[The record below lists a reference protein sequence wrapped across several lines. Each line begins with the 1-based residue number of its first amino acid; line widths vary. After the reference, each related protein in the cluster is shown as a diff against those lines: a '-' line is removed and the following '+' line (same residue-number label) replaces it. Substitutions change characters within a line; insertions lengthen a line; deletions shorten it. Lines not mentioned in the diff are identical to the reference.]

1 MPFQE
6 IQHTAD
12 WSMHVWADTLPALF
26 VDSARGMNSLAGV
39 RLADAPRIHREFSTR
54 AADNESLL
62 VAFLSELVYYTDK
75 ENVAFDTFNVEING
89 DRISVEM
96 KGAPL
101 MWINKAI
108 KAVTYHRMAVR
119 QTMRGYEVEIVF
131 DV

>member
-12 WSMHVWADTLPALF
+12 WSMRVWAINLPTLF
-26 VDSARGMNSLAGV
+26 VDAARGMNSLAGV

-54 AADNESLL
+54 APDIESLL

-75 ENVAFDTFNVEING
+75 ENVAFDTFDIEIHE
-89 DRISVEM
+89 DRLTVEM

-108 KAVTYHRMAVR
+108 KAVTYHKLEIW
-119 QTMRGYEVEIVF
+119 QTTLGFEVEIVF

>member
-12 WSMHVWADTLPALF
+12 WSMHVWAENLPALF
-26 VDSARGMNSLAGV
+26 ADSARGMNSLAGV
-39 RLADAPRIHREFSTR
+39 RLADSPRIHREFSTR
-54 AADNESLL
+54 ARDTESLL
-62 VAFLSELVYYTDK
+62 VAFLSELVYYSDK
-75 ENVAFDTFNVEING
+75 ENVAFDTFIVEING
-89 DRISVEM
+89 DRIAVEM

-108 KAVTYHRMAVR
+108 KSVTNHRMAVR
-119 QTMRGYEVEIVF
+119 QTMRGFEVEIVF

>member
-12 WSMHVWADTLPALF
+12 WSMHVWAESLPALF

-39 RLADAPRIHREFSTR
+39 RLSDTPRIHREFSIR
-54 AADNESLL
+54 ATDTESLL

-89 DRISVEM
+89 DRIAVEM

-119 QTMRGYEVEIVF
+119 QTMRGFEVELVF